1 MQRLHVK
8 YDIVFGND
16 GTVSIPNMF
25 LRTVVGEDIYLKGTY
40 DEATKQITIE
50 NNQEIYNQ
58 DGISLYICPM
68 DYKTKEPLSTASFKL
83 SLDSESES
91 TTLLKANISQHSS
104 PTAARQRFTPT
115 AQTFIII
122 RQSYSQRQFHTNT
135 LTTTTTE
142 TANLQLST

>member
-68 DYKTKEPLSTASFKL
+68 DYKTKNRSAQPASSCRSTQRA
-83 SLDSESES
+83 ES